1 MKRDRL
7 KKLNQGITRCKKC
20 DLWKTRKNTVS
31 GEGPGRAKIMI
42 IGQAPGREE
51 DCSGKPFIGRAGKLL
66 DKLLDLA
73 EIKRKN
79 VFITSPIKCFPPK
92 NRKPTKNEIES
103 CLPYLKKQIQ
113 IINPHKFIL
122 LGGVAFKIFFPD
134 EKLKNLR
141 GKWIK
146 KDRKLYFPTYH
157 PAAGLRFP
165 KIRTYL
171 RRDFAR
177 LRQNLEC
184 SA

>member
-1 MKRDRL
+1 
-7 KKLNQGITRCKKC
+7 
-20 DLWKTRKNTVS
+20 
-31 GEGPGRAKIMI
+31 
-42 IGQAPGREE
+42 
-51 DCSGKPFIGRAGKLL
+51 L

-103 CLPYLKKQIQ
+103 CLPYLKKQIK
-113 IINPHKFIL
+113 IINPRKFIL
-122 LGGVAFKIFFPD
+122 LGEVAFKIFFPD

-141 GKWIK
+141 GKWIAFQQIQGK
-146 KDRKLYFPTYH
+146 KRYFPTYH